1 MASIWQIQK
10 SPFYI
15 CQFRDASG
23 RRVTRSTKQKN
34 PTKARKVAEAF
45 EEAAASARKHELT
58 RAAATK
64 ILDGLMRQA
73 GLGAFKEESCESFL
87 QGWLNSRNEIGRAA
101 ATFKRYKS
109 QIEGLIEFLGPN
121 RASASIASLTASEL
135 EAWRNAEIESGKSAR
150 TANFALATI
159 RAALE
164 AAKRKGFVLSNQA
177 DAVEKIESK
186 AEEREPFTPEELISL
201 MKVASKE
208 WRAMI
213 ALGAHCGLRIND
225 AANLVWENIN
235 LSSATLVFWPSKTE
249 AKSTKQLVVALHPEL
264 VQVLRELPQGIGKAP
279 LFASLFGKKSG
290 SGGGLS
296 NQFSALMTRA
306 GVIVKLG
313 KEKAGKGRR
322 TRSKGFHS
330 LRHTMI
336 SRMADE
342 EIPADVRKAIAG
354 HSSDDIHNRY
364 VHLSLDAQRAAITR
378 LKGIQ

>member
-15 CQFRDASG
+15 CQFRNAIGG
-23 RRVTRSTKQKN
+23 RSTRSTKQTN

-64 ILDGLMRQA
+64 ILDELMRQA

-87 QGWLNSRNEIGRAA
+87 RGWLNSRNEIGRAA

-109 QIEGLIEFLGPN
+109 QVEGLIEFLGPN
-121 RASASIASLTASEL
+121 RSSASIASLTASEL
-135 EAWRNAEIESGKSAR
+135 EAWRNAEIASGKSAR

-186 AEEREPFTPEELISL
+186 AEEREPFTPEELVSL
-201 MKVASKE
+201 MKIASKE
-208 WRAMI
+208 WRGMI
-213 ALGAHCGLRIND
+213 SLGAHCGLRIND
-225 AANLVWENIN
+225 AANLVWENID
-235 LSSATLVFWPSKTE
+235 LPSATLTFWPNKTA
-249 AKSTKQLVVALHPEL
+249 AKSSKALVIAMHPEL
-264 VQVLRELPQGIGKAP
+264 VQVLRELSQGIGKAP
-279 LFASLFGKKSG
+279 VFPSLFGKKPG

-296 NQFSALMTRA
+296 NQFSALMNQA
-306 GVIVKLG
+306 GVVVKLG

-354 HSSDDIHNRY
+354 HGSDDIHNRY